1 MATTLLLM
9 VFRRETML
17 FLIEICLCAIAI
29 GLAYI
34 APGLGAS
41 WFAKCELYLGRLSRK
56 RTLAL
61 VTVGILALAVRA
73 IILPWVPVPQPSMH
87 DEFSYL
93 LAADTFVHGRIANPP
108 HPMWTH
114 FETFHVI
121 FQPTYASMYP
131 PMQGLILAAGRIL
144 GNPFVGVWLSVGLM
158 CASICWMLQAWLP
171 PGWALLAGLLPVTN
185 FAVFSY
191 WGNSYWGGA
200 PAAIGG
206 ALVLG
211 ALRRIMR
218 YHRVRDALM
227 MGLGLAILANSRPY
241 EGLVLSLPIA
251 VCLVIWMLKNNNLP
265 RALLVRQV
273 ILPLGVALAIAAG
286 GMSYYFWRVTGS
298 PFRMPY
304 QVNRTTYAVAPYFF
318 GQKVKSQP
326 IYHHAAIQDFY
337 LDVEYPQYLQT
348 RTPFGFLLETLRKV
362 GVIWLFYI
370 GPLLTIPLFTL
381 PWILRDRRIRLL
393 LTAGAV
399 SLAGSAFVIFF
410 LPHYI
415 APVTCVIVALMV
427 QGMRHLRTRRWQGKA
442 SGLFL
447 TRAIVLICI
456 LMMPFQAWQLAA
468 EAKIQKLDMAHQRAR
483 VLAELCGMPGQ
494 QLVLVRYKPRHE
506 TRAEWV
512 YNDADIDNAKVVW
525 ARDMGSA
532 ENDELVRYFSSR
544 RIWLLETDDPV
555 ARLSEYAPNRNPIP
569 LQSKAQ

>member
-1 MATTLLLM
+1 M

-17 FLIEICLCAIAI
+17 FLIEICLGAIAI

-56 RTLAL
+56 RTLA
-61 VTVGILALAVRA
+61 VAATGILALAVRA

-131 PMQGLILAAGRIL
+131 PMQGLILAAGRIIT
-144 GNPFVGVWLSVGLM
+144 GHPFTGVWLSVGVM

-171 PGWALLAGLLPVTN
+171 PGWALLGGLLPVTT

-191 WGNSYWGGA
+191 WDNSYWGGA
-200 PAAIGG
+200 SAAIGG

-211 ALRRIMR
+211 ALPRLMR
-218 YHRVRDALM
+218 HHRVRDALM
-227 MGLGLAILANSRPY
+227 IGLGLAILANSRPY
-241 EGLVLSLPIA
+241 EGVVLSLPIA
-251 VCLVIWMLKNNNLP
+251 MFLLIWMLKNNNLP

-273 ILPLGVALAIAAG
+273 ILPLGLALAIAGG

-304 QVNRTTYAVAPYFF
+304 QVNRATYAVAPYFF

-326 IYHHAAIQDFY
+326 SYHHAAIQDFY
-337 LDVEYPQYLQT
+337 LDVEYPQYLQSH
-348 RTPFGFLLETLRKV
+348 TPYGFLLETLRKV
-362 GVIWLFYI
+362 GVTWVFYI

-393 LTAGAV
+393 LIAGAV
-399 SLAGSAFVIFF
+399 SLAGSAIVIYFMA
-410 LPHYI
+410 HYV
-415 APVTCVIVALMV
+415 APVTCVIVAV
-427 QGMRHLRTRRWQGKA
+427 TIQGLRHLRAWRWQGKPG
-442 SGLFL
+442 GLFL
-447 TRAIVLICI
+447 TRAIVLICV
-456 LMMPFQAWQLAA
+456 LMMPLRIWMLAA
-468 EAKIQKLDMAHQRAR
+468 EAKSNRPDVGRERAKVR
-483 VLAELCGMPGQ
+483 SELSSLPDR
-494 QLVLVRYKPRHE
+494 QLVLVRYKPNHN

-512 YNDADIDNAKVVW
+512 YNEAEINSAKVIW
-525 ARDMGSA
+525 ARDMGILGN
-532 ENDELVRYFSSR
+532 EELIRYFKDR
-544 RIWLLETDDPV
+544 KIWLLRADENPPE
-555 ARLSEYAPNRNPIP
+555 LSPYPNSAALAGMNQQKMRISN
-569 LQSKAQ
+569 

>member
-1 MATTLLLM
+1 
-9 VFRRETML
+9 ML